1 MQSTVNPST
10 GGLLDGSNKMAIPT
24 ALEGILQ
31 TVDQKIGEALG
42 QLYVR
47 RTFSLATKA
56 RAEQMVMNLVSE

>member
-1 MQSTVNPST
+1 
-10 GGLLDGSNKMAIPT
+10 MAIPT